1 MDALGLTLLPPLLVP
16 ELAPPLELGLALPVE
31 VWPPPPPRPLPR
43 EEPCCCQLGCAALGC
58 PALALAPVNPLDL
71 PPEVSRM
78 RCHLLRICEGRVA
91 LTRITAM
98 DPNFLDYPNP
108 YPDPKNRFKKCLSV
122 NGICELI

>member
-78 RCHLLRICEGRVA
+78 RCHLLRICEGRVV
-91 LTRITAM
+91 LTRITAK
-98 DPNFLDYPNP
+98 DPNFRNFPNLYPNP
-108 YPDPKNRFKKCLSV
+108 KQV
-122 NGICELI
+122 